1 VKIDSVLIDGKN
13 LLGDSYALTI
23 RLRLFSDLIPP
34 SINKA
39 NTNPGDIYLVDVRG
53 SMAIVNSAG
62 IQTTRFTRISLD
74 QITGSGSDSSSY
86 HEYAATFVP
95 SVSQAKNE
103 YYSYVDLVTDPLTG
117 YQIRAIEESR
127 TGDEIR
133 LFILLNFLFR
143 FTELGSGSPVYV
155 NTVALRSDYN
165 TNKFYFAIPFYEWST
180 IKERM
185 GFPKTIFLEIPEATK
200 PVTDALSYIDA
211 AERAFSNWNTKEL
224 YDNCRE
230 AGKALDDEV
239 KRKTGSNSFIYVEKW
254 SRAYSNFEKIASL
267 ALHVEDLKKSNKY
280 KQEEI
285 VFGKS
290 DSSYLILLTK
300 SLASYA
306 SQLIKEAHKN
316 EK

>member
-1 VKIDSVLIDGKN
+1 VKIDNVLIGGKN

-23 RLRLFSDLIPP
+23 GLKLFSDLIPP
-34 SINKA
+34 KKDQA

-62 IQTTRFTRISLD
+62 MQTTHFSRISLD
-74 QITGSGSDSSSY
+74 QNIGWGSGSSSFR
-86 HEYAATFVP
+86 EYAAAFVP
-95 SVSQAKNE
+95 SVSQAKNDN
-103 YYSYVDLVTDPLTG
+103 YSYVNLITDPLTG
-117 YQIRAIEESR
+117 YQIRAIEDSR

-143 FTELGSGSPVYV
+143 FTELGSASPVYV
-155 NTVALRSDYN
+155 NTVTLHSDYN
-165 TNKFYFAIPFYEWST
+165 TNKFYYAIPFYGWSV
-180 IKERM
+180 IKETM

-200 PVTDALSYIDA
+200 PVTDALSYIDS
-211 AERAFSNWNTKEL
+211 AERASSNWNEKEV
-224 YDNCRE
+224 YGNCRE

-239 KRKTGSNSFIYVEKW
+239 KRKTGSTSFTYVEKW

-267 ALHVEDLKKSNKY
+267 ALHVEDLKKSAKY

-285 VFGKS
+285 VFGRS

-306 SQLIKEAHKN
+306 AQLIKEASKN